1 MHPILIAGAA
11 LVGLPIL
18 LHLIMKQEPRR
29 LPFPAFR
36 FLKQKLKTNQRKLRL
51 RHFILLAM
59 RMLLIALFAL
69 TLFQPSVLSDGLIS
83 LSGTQPL
90 ATVLVIDTSPSM
102 GYADAEGKTRLEE
115 ACRRATELVNQLPP
129 GSRVAIVE
137 TGDPGGDWLPS
148 ESDARSRL
156 TDLTKRAQAAKGS
169 GTATGG
175 NQPITSALATAYQL
189 LRTVDQESDASEP
202 LPRLVAVF
210 TDRTAASWDPARVE
224 DLKKLRDGVPDPKPA
239 HAVVDVGTDAP
250 VNVAILTAEITSGK
264 SQIVPAN
271 QPVSVTVTVGSVGPE
286 DLKVTVSA
294 RLDDARDPLRQEI
307 AVPRGQSRTGTFD
320 FRDLKPGL
328 HQLAFELDPK
338 DALMADNTQFLT
350 FRVREARKILTIADD
365 PSETA
370 FWKLA
375 LDAKG
380 EFVCD
385 VVKPEEVKA
394 DALAAYEVVVMFA
407 VGRPN
412 QPAGDPLW
420 PKLRSYA
427 ESGGKLVIIPGGK
440 DRMALDEY
448 DPTKVAD
455 ANLLMP
461 GVFKDVIDTRARF
474 KDAKEPK
481 ERDRANG
488 VRWAIFSADANDR
501 AFQHPML
508 APMKDWKLKG
518 NVDVFKNPRRA
529 WKYWEVEKNA
539 DGNIIVTYDDAD
551 DPAKR
556 HLAVLERNVID
567 ARDKTPRGKVILL
580 STRMDVPT
588 DADREWHDYW
598 DGQNSWAVAFPEL
611 LLRYAAGD
619 SDDASFTFLTGQTV
633 TVPLAKLLGGKREK
647 IVLDG
652 PGISV
657 TDAVITPAEHQTE
670 ARIGPPRTNTPGNF
684 TLTGPNPDW
693 KEGYSLNSQPEE
705 STLDKVPVEVIED
718 LTGKGSVLPVDKDLN
733 LEEAL
738 AVLEDFKTPLDL
750 FPWLLI
756 AVLMLLVLESF
767 VANRFYRRP
776 AGK

>member
-36 FLKQKLKTNQRKLRL
+36 FLKEKLKTNQRKLRL

-90 ATVLVIDTSPSM
+90 AAVLIIDTSPSM

-129 GSRVAIVE
+129 GSRVAIIE

-156 TDLTKRAQAAKGS
+156 ADLTKRAQAAKGN

-175 NQPITSALATAYQL
+175 SQPVTSALATAYQL
-189 LRTVDQESDASEP
+189 LRTVDQESDASDP
-202 LPRLVAVF
+202 LPRLIAVF

-250 VNVAILTAEITSGK
+250 VNVAILAAEITSSK

-271 QPVSVTVTVGSVGPE
+271 QPVSITITVGSVGRE
-286 DLKVTVSA
+286 DLKVTASA

-307 AVPRGQSRTGTFD
+307 DVPRGQARTATFD

-338 DALMADNTQFLT
+338 DALLADNTRFLT
-350 FRVREARKILTIADD
+350 FRVREARKVLTIADD
-365 PSETA
+365 PAEA
-370 FWKLA
+370 FLWKLA
-375 LDAKG
+375 LDSRG
-380 EFVCD
+380 EFACD

-407 VGRPN
+407 VSRPN
-412 QPAGDPLW
+412 QPGDPLW
-420 PKLRSYA
+420 PKLRQYA

-440 DRMALDEY
+440 DRMALEEY
-448 DPTKVAD
+448 DPAKVEA
-455 ANLLMP
+455 ANVLMP
-461 GVFKDVIDTRARF
+461 GTFKDVLDTRERF

-481 ERDRANG
+481 DKDRANG
-488 VRWAIFSADANDR
+488 VMWSILAADANDR
-501 AFQHPML
+501 AFQHPMI

-518 NVDVFKNPRRA
+518 NVDVFQNPRRT
-529 WKYWEVEKNA
+529 WKYWDVEKA
-539 DGNIIVTYDDAD
+539 AEGNIIVTYNDAD
-551 DPAKR
+551 DPGKR
-556 HLAVLERNVID
+556 HPALLERTVID
-567 ARDKTPRGKVILL
+567 AKDKTPKGKVILL
-580 STRMDVPT
+580 TTRMDVPT

-598 DGQNSWAVAFPEL
+598 DGQNSWTVAFPEL

-633 TVPLAKLLGGKREK
+633 TVPLAKLLGGKRET

-657 TDAVITPAEHQTE
+657 TDAVITPAEHQSE
-670 ARIGPPRTNTPGNF
+670 LRIGPPRTNTPGNF
-684 TLTGPNPDW
+684 KLEGPNPDW

-705 STLDKVPVEVIED
+705 STLDKVPAEAIED

-738 AVLEDFKTPLDL
+738 SGLEDFKTPFDL

-776 AGK
+776 TGK